1 LIQNAEQ
8 LRKVLELEDNKGY
21 SDSAVIGGL
30 DRFLENWAGE
40 AIESITTPR
49 ILNRFHRLHL
59 DNPRYATLTREQRQ
73 EWVKTVLAFLNE
85 LENSQTVQDKAS
97 PAPALKRPAGRT
109 RVQKSTAGQSIDSPI
124 TVVKGISSS
133 LATRFH
139 KLGVYT
145 VRDLLYFF
153 PNRHLDYSQ
162 RKPISEI
169 TEGQEETILANVWQ
183 TQETR
188 PGGRRSTEAI
198 VGDETGNVRVIWFNN
213 PYLAKQLKTNT
224 RVVISGRV
232 SLFKGRHVFESP
244 QWDLVEDGESV
255 HTGRLVPLYPLTQ
268 GLKERSH

>member
-1 LIQNAEQ
+1 MIQNAEQ

-30 DRFLENWAGE
+30 DRFLQKWAGE
-40 AIESITTPR
+40 AIESITIPR
-49 ILNRFHRLHL
+49 TLNRFRRLHL
-59 DNPRYATLTREQRQ
+59 DNPKYATLTREQRQ
-73 EWVKTVLAFLNE
+73 QWVENVLGFLTE
-85 LENSQTVQDKAS
+85 LENSQITQNKPR
-97 PAPALKRPAGRT
+97 PAPSTKQPVKRT
-109 RVQKSTAGQSIDSPI
+109 RVQQRPVGQSIDSPI
-124 TVVKGISSS
+124 TVVKGINSS

-139 KLGVYT
+139 KLGVNT

-169 TEGQEETILANVWQ
+169 TEGQEETVVANIWQ

-213 PYLAKQLKTNT
+213 PYLARQLKT
-224 RVVISGRV
+224 
-232 SLFKGRHVFESP
+232 
-244 QWDLVEDGESV
+244 
-255 HTGRLVPLYPLTQ
+255 
-268 GLKERSH
+268 